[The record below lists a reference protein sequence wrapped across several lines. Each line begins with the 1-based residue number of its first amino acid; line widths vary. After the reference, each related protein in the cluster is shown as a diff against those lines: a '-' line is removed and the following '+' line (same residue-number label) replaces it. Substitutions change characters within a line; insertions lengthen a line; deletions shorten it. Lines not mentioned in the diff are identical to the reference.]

1 MEYRTFGK
9 TGLRV
14 SALGFGCGNVGGLII
29 REEPRT
35 RVRAVARAIEAG
47 INYFDTAAMYGNG
60 QSEQNLGQVLN
71 ELKPDV
77 YVGSKVRFAPGE
89 MGDIRGAIQRSVEAS
104 LTRMGRDSVDLI
116 QLHNHIVQ
124 RRTPGGNADAAI
136 TSQEVLEEVIAAFR
150 QLQADGKV
158 RFYGISGR
166 GETAALY
173 EVIDSALL
181 HTAQVCY
188 NLLNPSAG
196 FVVPQ
201 GFPSQDF
208 GRLIDR
214 ATAQGM
220 GTIGI
225 RVLAA
230 GALSGQEARHPIAV
244 PSVAPIGTGPDY
256 RTDVQQTRALTFL
269 VEEGY
274 ASNLIEAALRFAWS
288 KPTLSTAE
296 AINTPRRLRRVFDA
310 KSSVATCV
318 LSPSSNSSTVTK
330 MDQSPIMAIL
340 LSGCMIRTEHGI
352 PDRRIARMNEERE
365 TAGTCSDC
373 ATAF

>member
-35 RVRAVARAIEAG
+35 RVGAVARAIEAG

-71 ELKPDV
+71 ELKPEV
-77 YVGSKVRFAPGE
+77 YVGTKVRVAPGE
-89 MGDIRGAIQRSVEAS
+89 MGDIRGAIHRSVEAS

-124 RRTPGGNADAAI
+124 RRIPGGNTDAAI
-136 TSQEVLEEVIAAFR
+136 TSQEVLEEVITAFR

-158 RFYGISGR
+158 RFYGLTGL
-166 GETAALY
+166 GDTAALY
-173 EVIDSALL
+173 EVIDSTLL
-181 HTAQVCY
+181 HTVQVCY
-188 NLLNPSAG
+188 NLLNPSTG

-256 RTDVQQTRALTFL
+256 RTDVQQTRALAFL

-288 KPTLSTAE
+288 KPTLSTALAGFSSIEHLEQALTAQAKGRLPAE
-296 AINTPRRLRRVFDA
+296 ALERLTQTWEQF
-310 KSSVATCV
+310 
-318 LSPSSNSSTVTK
+318 
-330 MDQSPIMAIL
+330 
-340 LSGCMIRTEHGI
+340 
-352 PDRRIARMNEERE
+352 
-365 TAGTCSDC
+365 AGS
-373 ATAF
+373 